1 MRRCQ
6 NCGCKAP
13 ASTNGNRKCH
23 RCRDVH
29 LPDLRQ
35 IAARCK
41 IERQA
46 WSDER
51 LGDRAGAVEI
61 KCVRMFCSIPIG
73 GDL

>member
-1 MRRCQ
+1 
-6 NCGCKAP
+6 
-13 ASTNGNRKCH
+13 
-23 RCRDVH
+23 VH